1 MRKISFKL
9 LTQAQ
14 LESIDTAARTL
25 GELKAEINRN
35 QRLRGKIAFGEVQL
49 IERETKATFGD
60 IDEAILPATDCIM
73 FVVPRKT
80 KSGAIL
86 ADLATMSLA
95 QLKEHAQ
102 KLMDEDDDLY
112 FDIDGVTAAE
122 LYDELYNHYE
132 RNPEVAEEIKGLVED
147 LVKVTDIIN
156 VVIPKLEA
164 LNIEEVTALR
174 VTTNELQREIE
185 TVATSV
191 RRS

>member
-14 LESIDTAARTL
+14 LLVLETNARTL
-25 GELKAEINRN
+25 GELKAEISRN
-35 QRLRGKIAFGEVQL
+35 SQLRGKIAFGEVQL

-86 ADLATMSLA
+86 TELAAMSFVDLKA
-95 QLKEHAQ
+95 HAE
-102 KLMDEDDDLY
+102 KLMDEDDDLC
-112 FDIDGVTAAE
+112 FDLDVPAAD
-122 LYDELYNHYE
+122 LYDALLDHYE

-156 VVIPKLEA
+156 IVIPKLEA

-174 VTTNELQREIE
+174 VTTNDLQREIE
-185 TVATSV
+185 AVSSTV